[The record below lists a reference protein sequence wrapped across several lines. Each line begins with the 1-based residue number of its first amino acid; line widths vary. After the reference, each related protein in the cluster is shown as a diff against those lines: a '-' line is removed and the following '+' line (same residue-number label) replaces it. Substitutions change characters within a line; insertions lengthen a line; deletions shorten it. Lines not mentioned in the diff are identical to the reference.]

1 MTLQPPRA
9 SGDHAERPGATRR
22 RGQVLEQAILR
33 AAADE
38 LAEVGYSGL
47 TMDRV
52 AARARTN
59 KNAIYRRWP
68 NRATLA
74 VAAYR
79 QLLPTNPDDIPD
91 TGDLRLDAL
100 ALLTRTNQRMSSPV
114 GQVLRALMTGIQD
127 DPDRLR
133 EVGGQLVD
141 TGNRAWLTI
150 LGRAVDRGEARPEA
164 LHPRVATVAVNLLR
178 TEYALSGVAEIP
190 DEVIVDI
197 VDRVYLPLVRADDD
211 R

>member
-1 MTLQPPRA
+1 M
-9 SGDHAERPGATRR
+9 
-22 RGQVLEQAILR
+22 LEQAILR